1 MTASE
6 LPLVEVRERREAEL
20 RRRRRAEVR
29 AALQRGGEGELPRAV
44 VNWPDWW
51 REAWEERV
59 ALMVVGGLLEEQEAR
74 RRAEER
80 VRLEHAR
87 VLGRVDECENRSEA
101 AAVSL
106 SP

>member
-1 MTASE
+1 MTTCE

-29 AALQRGGEGELPRAV
+29 AALQRGGEGGLPQAV
-44 VNWPDWW
+44 ENWPTEW
-51 REAWEERV
+51 RDAWEERT
-59 ALMVVGGLLEEQEAR
+59 ALMVVGGLLDEQEAR
-74 RRAEER
+74 RLAEER

-87 VLGRVDECENRSEA
+87 VAGRLDERENRSEA